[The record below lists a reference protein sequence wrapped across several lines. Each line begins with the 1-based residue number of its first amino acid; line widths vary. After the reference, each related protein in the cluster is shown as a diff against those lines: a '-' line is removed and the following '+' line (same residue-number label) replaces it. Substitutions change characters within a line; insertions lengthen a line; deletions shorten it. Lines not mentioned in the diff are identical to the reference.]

1 MAANSSSRRSYYTG
15 KKRGSSSGSSGL
27 GRIIAIVLVLAVL
40 VACGVIFIPRLVHH
54 CDNCDK
60 LFFGTGYSAN
70 IVTNTLSSFH
80 GKDDKIL
87 CRECAESDHALEIL
101 TGKSLEDFKR
111 PLFGSNGD

>member
-40 VACGVIFIPRLVHH
+40 VAC
-54 CDNCDK
+54 
-60 LFFGTGYSAN
+60 
-70 IVTNTLSSFH
+70 
-80 GKDDKIL
+80 KDDKIL